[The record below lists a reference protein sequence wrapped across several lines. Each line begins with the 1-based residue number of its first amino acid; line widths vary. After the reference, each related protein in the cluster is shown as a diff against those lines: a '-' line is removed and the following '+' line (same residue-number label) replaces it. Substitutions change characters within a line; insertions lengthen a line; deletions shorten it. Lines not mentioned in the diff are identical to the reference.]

1 MQLPAWMNSRR
12 GSAEGRGDLWNG
24 KPLPARQVRHD
35 EIHYRIYD
43 ARTGELL
50 SFNSTN
56 SLDSL
61 AADVLRT
68 QAEHPT
74 SRLRL
79 VQYDGPAY

>member
-1 MQLPAWMNSRR
+1 MPLPAWMNSRR
-12 GSAEGRGDLWNG
+12 GAARDDRDVWNG
-24 KPLPARQVRHD
+24 KSLPARRVRHD

-43 ARTGELL
+43 ARTGDLL

-56 SLDSL
+56 ALDSL

-68 QAEHPT
+68 QAENPS